1 MTSQLTEDITG
12 DLNPEQ
18 RAAVTAPLSD
28 MLIIAGAGTGKTTVL
43 ARRLAYLVARYGI
56 PPRRILA
63 VTFTNKAAREMFA
76 RISRFVGARCDPRE
90 MWCGTF
96 HGACCKILR
105 YYHHLAGLP
114 RDFKIIGAAEQTR
127 IVRECCAELGLAK
140 DNNHTPRDYAEQIA
154 RLKDA
159 GLRPHDD
166 VESACRLPRAADL
179 YALYQTRCDRA
190 GVLDFG
196 ELILRAVE
204 LLRRSEEV
212 RGYMRGRFVQILV
225 DEFQDTNAIQYEW
238 LKLVSGPRSNSGPRG
253 NVLIVG
259 DDDQSIY
266 GWRGAVANIMNRF
279 SDDFPGARVYKLVRN
294 YRSTGAIL
302 ANANRL
308 IGFSKTR
315 FSDKELVTDRRD
327 GVKAVVVACGNQNY
341 EAEIIAKIIKNY
353 KESRG
358 CANGDFAV
366 LYRTNMQSRAIEAAF
381 AEARIPHR
389 IVGGLRF
396 YEREEIRNVMAYL
409 GLVTNPDDDASLER
423 IINVP
428 SRKIGPVAVD
438 KLKTLAAEHGIT
450 LFEACRLFA
459 KSNPKKR
466 NVADFVDLILSLR
479 AALEGA
485 DGDAV
490 NYVADLLDAT
500 GLTDYYREKDA
511 NENREDESRVSNIRE
526 LMEVISRFDPEDYG
540 PDRDFPETDETG
552 APGEEAAPAG
562 VKDVI
567 GAFVRSA
574 ALDGNPDEVVFS
586 DGGDSGGDD
595 TQVSLMTIH
604 SAKGLEFPCVIVAG
618 FEDGLLPFGVR
629 YCAYRSCLSSE
640 TDKKIDEERRL
651 AYVAITRARNN
662 LVLTYAN
669 ERVLRGDV
677 YSGGPSMF
685 CDELDRDNLE
695 FYEYGV

>member
-1 MTSQLTEDITG
+1 MTSQLTEDITR

-43 ARRLAYLVARYGI
+43 TRRLAYLVARYGI

-63 VTFTNKAAREMFA
+63 VTFTNKAAVEMFA
-76 RISRFVGARCDPRE
+76 RISRFVGARCDPRD

-96 HGACCKILR
+96 HGSCCKILR
-105 YYHHLAGLP
+105 YFHHLADLP
-114 RDFKIIGAAEQTR
+114 RDFKIIDTAEQTR
-127 IVRECCAELGLAK
+127 LVRECCAELGLATDK
-140 DNNHTPRDYAEQIA
+140 NLTPRDYAEQIA

-166 VESACRLPRAADL
+166 VESACRLPGAADL
-179 YALYQTRCDRA
+179 YALYQTRCDRI
-190 GVLDFG
+190 GVLDFA

-212 RGYMRGRFVQILV
+212 RGYMRGRFAQILV

-238 LKLVSGPRSNSGPRG
+238 LKLVSGPRSN
-253 NVLIVG
+253 VLIVG

-266 GWRGAVANIMNRF
+266 GWRGAVADIMNRF
-279 SDDFPGARVYKLVRN
+279 SNDFPGARVYKLVRN

-327 GVKAVVVACGNQNY
+327 GVKAVVVACGNKIY

-358 CANGDFAV
+358 YANGDFAV

-381 AEARIPHR
+381 AEARISHR

-428 SRKIGPVAVD
+428 PRKIGSVTVD
-438 KLKTLAAEHGIT
+438 KLKTLAAEHGTT

-459 KSNPKKR
+459 KRNPKKR
-466 NVADFVDLILSLR
+466 GVADFVDLILSLR
-479 AALEGA
+479 AVLEGT
-485 DGDAV
+485 DGDAA
-490 NYVADLLDAT
+490 NYVAYLLEVT

-511 NENREDESRVSNIRE
+511 NENREDENRVSNIRE
-526 LMEVISRFDPEDYG
+526 LKEVISRFDPGDYE
-540 PDRDFPETDETG
+540 PDRDFADGDETG
-552 APGEEAAPAG
+552 APRGEAAPAG

-629 YCAYRSCLSSE
+629 YCAYRSCLSPE
-640 TDKKIDEERRL
+640 TEKKIDEERRL
-651 AYVAITRARNN
+651 AYVAITRAQNN
-662 LVLTYAN
+662 LVLTFAN
-669 ERVLRGDV
+669 ERILMAGMI
-677 YSGGPSMF
+677 SGGPSMF